1 MTNNYENA
9 MVEKKNFT
17 LPEMLDGDFSSEE
30 LADDYEGLQ
39 LSFRRVKIPAG
50 GSIQFEIPGDNPE
63 DPDYS
68 KTIEGV
74 ILYSHATNAYWAE
87 GSEYDDNESP
97 ICSSIDAKIG
107 CGTPGGLCATCALNQ
122 FGTATDGKGNP
133 AKGKACKNMRQ
144 LYILRNGD
152 YMPIQLTLSPTSLT
166 PYSDFVNA
174 CFVSR
179 HRPLYAAVV
188 QIGLK
193 KIEGANTYSVATFK
207 KVYDFVGEELAAIR
221 AYALNF
227 REQIKAINQMR
238 ANEAMNRADSD
249 PLCDTL
255 PFSSTGNEAHFEISS
270 NDLLDG
276 DKDLLPL

>member
-9 MVEKKNFT
+9 TVEKKNFI
-17 LPEMLDGDFSSEE
+17 LPEMLDGDFSNDE

-74 ILYSHATNAYWAE
+74 ILYSHAANAYWAE

-166 PYSDFVNA
+166 PYSEFVNA
-174 CFVSR
+174 SFVSR
-179 HRPLYAAVV
+179 RRPLFASVV
-188 QIGLK
+188 QVGLK
-193 KIEGANTYSVATFK
+193 KVEGANTYSVATFK

-221 AYALNF
+221 TYALNF
-227 REQIKAINQMR
+227 REQIKNMNQMR
-238 ANEAMNRADSD
+238 ANEAMNRTDADTFYED
-249 PLCDTL
+249 V
-255 PFSSTGNEAHFEISS
+255 PFSSTGDGTHFEISS
-270 NDLLDG
+270 NDVLDG
-276 DKDLLPL
+276 DKDTLPL